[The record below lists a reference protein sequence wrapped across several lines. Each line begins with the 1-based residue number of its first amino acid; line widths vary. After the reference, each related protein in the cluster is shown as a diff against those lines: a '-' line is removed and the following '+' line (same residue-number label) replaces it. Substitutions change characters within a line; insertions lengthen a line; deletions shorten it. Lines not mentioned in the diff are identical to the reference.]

1 MKQEVQCM
9 LALGDALRMQSF
21 CNKNGDQALPGLSG
35 LTARLLCRVL
45 LVGVGS
51 AGISHD
57 FEIA

>member
-1 MKQEVQCM
+1 M
-9 LALGDALRMQSF
+9 LLVVISKLIALRMQGCYNNF
-21 CNKNGDQALPGLSG
+21 GEQALPGLSH

>member
-1 MKQEVQCM
+1 M
-9 LALGDALRMQSF
+9 LPVVIS
-21 CNKNGDQALPGLSG
+21 KGDQVLPGLSH

-51 AGISHD
+51 TGISHD

>member
-1 MKQEVQCM
+1 M